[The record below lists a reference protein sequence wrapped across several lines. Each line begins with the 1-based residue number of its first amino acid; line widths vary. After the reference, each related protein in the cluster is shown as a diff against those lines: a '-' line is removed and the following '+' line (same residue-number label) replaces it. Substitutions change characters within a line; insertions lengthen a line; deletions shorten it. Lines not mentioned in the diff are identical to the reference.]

1 MAREINK
8 FERSGN
14 GMAIYSHINAE
25 LFQMIDAENIR
36 TIFFAY
42 DKDWANATYPNENDV
57 KLLNSF
63 FKTHKYITMDIE
75 KNWMIQLLPEVEC
88 FRFSKYNGE
97 AIELLKKNIVRKLHF
112 NHSADIR
119 TDLTDLLPFG
129 DTLEHLYLDASQYK
143 PHYKF
148 EAMLNGMKKLKYL
161 YVSSIKIDFSLVD
174 ENSTIEDFYFYGSK
188 TKDWSGIEK
197 FTRLKNLRV
206 KNNTTMSG
214 LGFLQNLPCLE
225 TAEFWW
231 CSRIV
236 QFPDLSHLVNLKKIH
251 AFECNRLE
259 DVEELKK
266 LSGVEIHVQG
276 KVLADKSFK
285 TE

>member
-8 FERSGN
+8 IERNGN

-36 TIFFAY
+36 TIYFAY

-57 KLLNSF
+57 KLLNAF
-63 FKTHKYITMDIE
+63 FKTHKHITMDID
-75 KNWMIQLLPEVEC
+75 KNWMIPLLPEVEC
-88 FRFSKYNGE
+88 FWFSKYNEE
-97 AIELLKKNIVRKLHF
+97 AIELLKNNTVRKLHF
-112 NHSADIR
+112 KHSADIK

-129 DTLEHLYLDASQYK
+129 DTLEHLHLNASQYK
-143 PHYKF
+143 PHVKF
-148 EAMLNGMKKLKYL
+148 EAMLNGMKKLKCL
-161 YVSSIKIDFSLVD
+161 HVTSIKIDFSLVD
-174 ENSTIEDFYFYGSK
+174 ENSALEDFYYYGSK
-188 TKDWSGIEK
+188 TKDWSGIAK

-206 KNNTTMSG
+206 KNNTTMSD
-214 LGFLQNLPCLE
+214 LDFLRNLPCLE

-231 CSRIV
+231 CSGIV
-236 QFPDLSHLVNLKKIH
+236 RFPDLSHLVNLKKIQ

-266 LSGVEIHVQG
+266 LSGVEIPG
-276 KVLADKSFK
+276 KVLPGKFYK